1 MWSLYLT
8 AKTFGQRPSRLAR
21 IADPWAAL
29 QFDNAV
35 ALVGITLENASQE
48 QQNVGSEKQ
57 PKWEP
62 KYTMG
67 QLLDDGFRLPAPAK
81 PAKPEGIKGLM
92 SMKGV
97 KVWKG

>member
-1 MWSLYLT
+1 MT
-8 AKTFGQRPSRLAR
+8 AKTFAQRPSQLVR

-57 PKWEP
+57 PKWQA
-62 KYTMG
+62 KYSMA
-67 QLLDDGFRLPAPAK
+67 QLLDDTFRLPAPEK

-92 SMKGV
+92 GLPGV
-97 KVWKG
+97 KLWRS